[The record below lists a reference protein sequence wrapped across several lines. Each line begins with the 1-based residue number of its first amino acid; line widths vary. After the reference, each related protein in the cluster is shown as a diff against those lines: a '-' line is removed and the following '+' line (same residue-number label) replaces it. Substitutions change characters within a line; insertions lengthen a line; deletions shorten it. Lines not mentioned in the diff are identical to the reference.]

1 MQVLANPWAA
11 WYPRTS
17 LEGNTLFS
25 IAIFLLV
32 WYFCGIKGFTGK
44 HSIFANLREAIP
56 SLPSNPTLIE
66 KTKRRWVARFS
77 RGKDVAS
84 QSLHLHWSLLFCSL
98 IVYHLPCGHSPA
110 SSEMMSFVLIQNVL
124 LTSMPTSVSRWKL
137 GDLEVNGL
145 WSSVSSNRH
154 PVAHTVE
161 FTVTGQPTFALGR
174 PYVPVGHVNAAVD
187 NWRKCECMLDRY
199 YLIELWSLTVF
210 STKASIVVTS

>member
-1 MQVLANPWAA
+1 MVTPPMQVLANPWAA

-32 WYFCGIKGFTGK
+32 WYFCGIKGFSGK

-145 WSSVSSNRH
+145 
-154 PVAHTVE
+154 
-161 FTVTGQPTFALGR
+161 
-174 PYVPVGHVNAAVD
+174 
-187 NWRKCECMLDRY
+187 
-199 YLIELWSLTVF
+199 
-210 STKASIVVTS
+210 

>member
-32 WYFCGIKGFTGK
+32 WYFCSIKGFSGK

-66 KTKRRWVARFS
+66 KTKRKWVAKRVLLLNGLTMSIYFLVKDWKYTSRFS

-98 IVYHLPCGHSPA
+98 IVYHLPCGHLPA
-110 SSEMMSFVLIQNVL
+110 SSGMMSFVLIQNVL
-124 LTSMPTSVSRWKL
+124 LTSMPISVSRWKL
-137 GDLEVNGL
+137 GDLEL
-145 WSSVSSNRH
+145 LF
-154 PVAHTVE
+154 E
-161 FTVTGQPTFALGR
+161 FL
-174 PYVPVGHVNAAVD
+174 
-187 NWRKCECMLDRY
+187 
-199 YLIELWSLTVF
+199 
-210 STKASIVVTS
+210 